1 VAAVRPEA
9 NTDTTCHPRTVPP
22 PVARHRT
29 EEHRMDLVEFQ
40 GKQLFG
46 RNGVPVPPAGSVCR
60 TVDEI
65 VAAAEEHLAAGA
77 SAVVVKAQVKTGGR
91 GKAGGVKLA
100 TSVEEAREHAE
111 SILGLDIKGHVVQVV
126 YVEPASDIAEEYY
139 LSVLHDRVGKGHL
152 VICSREGGVDI
163 EEVNRTDPDA
173 VVKRT
178 LTPAETVDGL
188 PRDVALD
195 IVTQADLPEEV
206 REGAAELLVSLFAAY
221 RGEDTTLAEINPLI
235 RRPDDTVIALDAKVT
250 LDGNAAFRHDGY
262 EEWKLEGL
270 DADDP
275 LEAEAKA
282 KGIQYVKLDG
292 SVGVLGNGAGLVM
305 ATLDVVAQNGGRA
318 ANFLD
323 VGGGASADAMAE
335 SLGLVL
341 KDAAV
346 KSVFINIFGG
356 ITRGEEVANGII
368 EATRRL
374 GDFPQKLVVRLDGTN
389 AEEGRRIL
397 EQAAL
402 PSVIP
407 AATMQEAAAE
417 AVRLASA

>member
-1 VAAVRPEA
+1 
-9 NTDTTCHPRTVPP
+9 
-22 PVARHRT
+22 
-29 EEHRMDLVEFQ
+29 MDLVEFQ
-40 GKQLFG
+40 GKQLFA
-46 RNGVPVPPAGSVCR
+46 RNGVPVPPAGSICR

-65 VAAAEEHLAAGA
+65 VAAAEEHLGGGA

-100 TSVEEAREHAE
+100 TSVEEAREHGE
-111 SILGLDIKGHVVQVV
+111 SILGLDIKGHTVNVV

-139 LSVLHDRVGKGHL
+139 LSVMHDRVNKGHL
-152 VICSREGGVDI
+152 VICSRQGGVDI

-173 VVKRT
+173 VVKRS
-178 LTPAETVDGL
+178 LTPHEVADGL
-188 PRDVALD
+188 PLATATE
-195 IVTQADLPEEV
+195 IVTAANLPAEV
-206 REGAAELLVSLFAAY
+206 RDAAAALLVELFAAY
-221 RGEDTTLAEINPLI
+221 RAEDTTLAEINPLI
-235 RRPDDTVIALDAKVT
+235 RTDDDRVIALDAKVT

-262 EEWKLEGL
+262 GEWKIEGI

-305 ATLDVVAQNGGRA
+305 ATLDVVAQSGGRA

-335 SLGLVL
+335 SLALVL
-341 KDAAV
+341 KDPAV
-346 KSVFINIFGG
+346 KSVLVNIFGG
-356 ITRGEEVANGII
+356 ITRGEEVANGVL

-397 EQAAL
+397 EEAA
-402 PSVIP
+402 PPNVVS

-417 AVRLASA
+417 AVRLAQA

>member
-1 VAAVRPEA
+1 
-9 NTDTTCHPRTVPP
+9 
-22 PVARHRT
+22 
-29 EEHRMDLVEFQ
+29 MDLVEFQ

-46 RNGVPVPPAGSVCR
+46 RNGVPVPPAGSICR

-65 VAAAEEHLAAGA
+65 VAAAEEHLGAGA

-100 TSVEEAREHAE
+100 TSVDEAREHGQA
-111 SILGLDIKGHVVQVV
+111 ILGLDIKGHTVNVV
-126 YVEPASDIAEEYY
+126 YVEPASDIVEEYY
-139 LSVLHDRVGKGHL
+139 LSVLHERVNKGHL

-173 VVKRT
+173 VVKQV
-178 LTPAETVDGL
+178 LTPHEVADGL
-188 PRDVALD
+188 PLDTAVA
-195 IVTQADLPEEV
+195 IVTQANLPEEV
-206 REGAAELLVSLFAAY
+206 RDAAAALLVELFDAY
-221 RGEDTTLAEINPLI
+221 RAEDTTLAEINPLI
-235 RRPDDTVIALDAKVT
+235 RTHDDRVVALDAKVT

-262 EEWKLEGL
+262 AEWKIDGI

-305 ATLDVVAQNGGRA
+305 ATLDVVAQSGGRA

-335 SLGLVL
+335 SLALVL
-341 KDAAV
+341 KDPSV
-346 KSVFINIFGG
+346 KSVLVNIFGG
-356 ITRGEEVANGII
+356 ITRGEEVANGVI
-368 EATRRL
+368 EATKRL
-374 GDFPQKLVVRLDGTN
+374 GDFPQQLVVRLDGTN

-397 EQAAL
+397 EEAAL
-402 PSVIP
+402 PNVVS

-417 AVRLASA
+417 AVRLAQA

>member
-1 VAAVRPEA
+1 
-9 NTDTTCHPRTVPP
+9 
-22 PVARHRT
+22 
-29 EEHRMDLVEFQ
+29 MDLVEFQ

-65 VAAAEEHLAAGA
+65 VAAAEEHLGPGAA
-77 SAVVVKAQVKTGGR
+77 AVVIKAQVKTGGR

-100 TSVEEAREHAE
+100 TSVDEARQHGE

-139 LSVLHDRVGKGHL
+139 LSVMHDRVNKGHL

-163 EEVNRTDPDA
+163 EEVNRTNPEA
-173 VVKRT
+173 VIKRS
-178 LTPAETVDGL
+178 LTPAETAEGL
-188 PRDVALD
+188 PGDTARE
-195 IVTQADLPEEV
+195 IVTQAGLPAEV
-206 REGAAELLVSLFAAY
+206 VDGAAELLVRLFAAY
-221 RGEDTTLAEINPLI
+221 RYEDATLAEINPLI
-235 RRPDDTVIALDAKVT
+235 RRPDDVVLALDAKVS
-250 LDGNAAFRHDGY
+250 LDGNAAFRHDDY
-262 EEWKLEGL
+262 AEWQIDGL

-282 KGIQYVKLDG
+282 KGIQYVKLEG

-305 ATLDVVAQNGGRA
+305 ATLDVVAQNGGAA

-341 KDAAV
+341 SDPDV

-356 ITRGEEVANGII
+356 ITRGEEVAAGII
-368 EATRRL
+368 EATNRL

-389 AEEGRRIL
+389 AEEGRQML
-397 EQAAL
+397 LQADL
-402 PSVIP
+402 NSVIA
-407 AATMQEAAAE
+407 AATMQEAAATAVALAAE
-417 AVRLASA
+417 A

>member
-1 VAAVRPEA
+1 
-9 NTDTTCHPRTVPP
+9 
-22 PVARHRT
+22 
-29 EEHRMDLVEFQ
+29 MDLVEFQ

-46 RNGVPVPPAGSVCR
+46 RNGVPVPPAGTVCR

-65 VAAAEEHLAAGA
+65 VAAAEEHLGQGV

-100 TSVEEAREHAE
+100 TSVEEARQHGE

-139 LSVLHDRVGKGHL
+139 LSVMHDRVNKGHL

-163 EEVNRTDPDA
+163 EEVNRTNPDA
-173 VVKRT
+173 VVKRS
-178 LTPAETVDGL
+178 LTPAETADGL
-188 PRDVALD
+188 PAATARE
-195 IVTQADLPEEV
+195 IVTQADLPAEV
-206 REGAAELLVSLFAAY
+206 VEGATDLLMQLFAAY
-221 RGEDTTLAEINPLI
+221 RHEDATLAEINPLI
-235 RRPDDTVIALDAKVT
+235 RRPDDVVLALDAKVS
-250 LDGNAAFRHDGY
+250 LDGNAAFRHDDY
-262 EEWKLEGL
+262 AEWQIGGL

-305 ATLDVVAQNGGRA
+305 ATLDVVAQNGGAA

-323 VGGGASADAMAE
+323 VGGGASADAMAG

-341 KDAAV
+341 SDPAV

-356 ITRGEEVANGII
+356 ITRGEEVAAGII
-368 EATRRL
+368 EATNRL

-389 AEEGRRIL
+389 AEEGRQMLL
-397 EQAAL
+397 EADL
-402 PSVIP
+402 DPVIA
-407 AATMQEAAAE
+407 AATMQEAAATAVALAQE
-417 AVRLASA
+417 A

>member
-1 VAAVRPEA
+1 
-9 NTDTTCHPRTVPP
+9 
-22 PVARHRT
+22 
-29 EEHRMDLVEFQ
+29 MDLVEFQ
-40 GKQLFG
+40 GKQLFA
-46 RNGVPVPPAGSVCR
+46 RNGVPVPTEGTLCR

-65 VAAAEEHLAAGA
+65 AAAAERHLADGA

-100 TSVEEAREHAE
+100 TSVDDARTHGAA
-111 SILGLDIKGHVVQVV
+111 ILGLDIKGHVVSVV
-126 YVEPASDIAEEYY
+126 YVEPASDIVEEYY
-139 LSVLHDRVGKGHL
+139 LSVMHDRVNKGHL
-152 VICSREGGVDI
+152 IICSRQGGVDI

-173 VVKRT
+173 VVKRQ
-178 LTPAETVDGL
+178 LTPHEVADGL
-188 PRDVALD
+188 PVDVAREVVEQAELPVEIAD
-195 IVTQADLPEEV
+195 SAADLLV
-206 REGAAELLVSLFAAY
+206 RLFAAY
-221 RGEDTTLAEINPLI
+221 RAEDATLAEINPLI
-235 RRPDDTVIALDAKVT
+235 RTADVAGGERVIALDAKVT
-250 LDGNAAFRHDGY
+250 LDPNAAFRHDGY
-262 EEWKLEGL
+262 DEWKIDGI

-275 LEAEAKA
+275 LEAEARD

-292 SVGVLGNGAGLVM
+292 EVGVLGNGAGLVM
-305 ATLDVVAQNGGRA
+305 ATLDVVAQHGGRA

-341 KDAAV
+341 SDPDV
-346 KSVFINIFGG
+346 RSVLVNIFGG

-397 EQAAL
+397 SGAGLSSVVTAETMDDAAVQAVAL
-402 PSVIP
+402 
-407 AATMQEAAAE
+407 AKA
-417 AVRLASA
+417 

>member
-1 VAAVRPEA
+1 
-9 NTDTTCHPRTVPP
+9 
-22 PVARHRT
+22 
-29 EEHRMDLVEFQ
+29 MDLVEFQ

-46 RNGVPVPPAGSVCR
+46 RNGVPVPPAGSICR
-60 TVDEI
+60 TVEEI
-65 VAAAEEHLAAGA
+65 VAAAEEHLGAGA

-100 TSVEEAREHAE
+100 TSVDEAREHGEA
-111 SILGLDIKGHVVQVV
+111 ILGLDIKGHTVNVV

-139 LSVLHDRVGKGHL
+139 LSVMHDRVNKGHL

-173 VVKRT
+173 VVKRS
-178 LTPAETVDGL
+178 LTPHEVSDGL
-188 PRDVALD
+188 PLATATE
-195 IVTQADLPEEV
+195 IVTQANLPEEV
-206 REGAAELLVSLFAAY
+206 RDAAAELLVKLFDAY
-221 RGEDTTLAEINPLI
+221 RNEDTTLAEINPLI
-235 RRPDDTVIALDAKVT
+235 RTDDDRVIALDAKVT
-250 LDGNAAFRHDGY
+250 LDGNSAFRHDGY
-262 EEWKLEGL
+262 EEWKIDGI

-305 ATLDVVAQNGGRA
+305 ATLDVVAQSGGRA

-335 SLGLVL
+335 SLALVL
-341 KDAAV
+341 KDPNV
-346 KSVFINIFGG
+346 TSVLVNIFGG
-356 ITRGEEVANGII
+356 ITRGEEVANGVI

-397 EQAAL
+397 DEAAL
-402 PSVIP
+402 PNVVS

-417 AVRLASA
+417 AVRLAQA

>member
-1 VAAVRPEA
+1 
-9 NTDTTCHPRTVPP
+9 
-22 PVARHRT
+22 
-29 EEHRMDLVEFQ
+29 MDLVEFQ

-46 RNGVPVPPAGSVCR
+46 RNGVPVPPSGSICR

-65 VAAAEEHLAAGA
+65 VAAAEEHLGAGA
-77 SAVVVKAQVKTGGR
+77 AAVVVKAQVKTGGR

-100 TSVEEAREHAE
+100 TSVEAAREHAE
-111 SILGLDIKGHVVQVV
+111 SILGLDIKGHTVNVV

-139 LSVLHDRVGKGHL
+139 LSVMHDRVNKGHL

-163 EEVNRTDPDA
+163 EEVNRTNPDA
-173 VVKRT
+173 VVKRS
-178 LTPAETVDGL
+178 LTPHEVTDGL
-188 PRDVALD
+188 PLATATE
-195 IVTQADLPEEV
+195 IVTAAKLPEEV
-206 REGAAELLVSLFAAY
+206 RAAAAELLVELFAAY
-221 RGEDTTLAEINPLI
+221 RDEDATLAEINPLI
-235 RRPDDTVIALDAKVT
+235 RTDDDRVIALDAKVT

-262 EEWKLEGL
+262 AEWKIDGI

-305 ATLDVVAQNGGRA
+305 ATLDVVAQSGGRA

-335 SLGLVL
+335 SLALVL
-341 KDAAV
+341 KDPAV
-346 KSVFINIFGG
+346 KSVLVNIFGG
-356 ITRGEEVANGII
+356 ITRGEEVANGVV
-368 EATRRL
+368 EATKRL

-397 EQAAL
+397 EEAA
-402 PSVIP
+402 PPNVVS

-417 AVRLASA
+417 AVRLAQA

>member
-1 VAAVRPEA
+1 
-9 NTDTTCHPRTVPP
+9 
-22 PVARHRT
+22 
-29 EEHRMDLVEFQ
+29 MDLVEFQ

-46 RNGVPVPPAGSVCR
+46 RNGVPVPRAGSICR
-60 TVDEI
+60 TVEEI
-65 VAAAEEHLAAGA
+65 VAAAEEHLGAGA

-100 TSVEEAREHAE
+100 TSVDEAREHGQA
-111 SILGLDIKGHVVQVV
+111 ILGLDIKGHTVNVV

-139 LSVLHDRVGKGHL
+139 LSVMHDRVNKGHL

-173 VVKRT
+173 VVKRS
-178 LTPAETVDGL
+178 LTPHEVTDGL
-188 PRDVALD
+188 PIATATE
-195 IVTQADLPEEV
+195 IVTQANLPQEV
-206 REGAAELLVSLFAAY
+206 QGAAADLLVRLFDAY
-221 RGEDTTLAEINPLI
+221 RNEDTTLAEINPLI
-235 RRPDDTVIALDAKVT
+235 RTDDDRVVALDAKVT
-250 LDGNAAFRHDGY
+250 LDGNSAFRHDGY
-262 EEWKLEGL
+262 EEWKIDGI

-305 ATLDVVAQNGGRA
+305 ATLDVVAQSGGRA

-335 SLGLVL
+335 SLALVL
-341 KDAAV
+341 KDPAV
-346 KSVFINIFGG
+346 TSVLVNIFGG
-356 ITRGEEVANGII
+356 ITRGEEVANGVI

-397 EQAAL
+397 EEAAL
-402 PSVIP
+402 PNVVS

-417 AVRLASA
+417 AVRLAQA

>member
-1 VAAVRPEA
+1 
-9 NTDTTCHPRTVPP
+9 
-22 PVARHRT
+22 
-29 EEHRMDLVEFQ
+29 MDLVEFQ

-46 RNGVPVPPAGSVCR
+46 RNGVPVPPPGSICR
-60 TVDEI
+60 TVDDI
-65 VAAAEEHLAAGA
+65 VAAAEEHLGAGA

-100 TSVEEAREHAE
+100 TSVDEARTHGG
-111 SILGLDIKGHVVQVV
+111 SILGLDIKGHTVNVV

-139 LSVLHDRVGKGHL
+139 LSVMHDRVNKGHL

-173 VVKRT
+173 VVKRS
-178 LTPAETVDGL
+178 LTPHEVADGL
-188 PRDVALD
+188 PLATATE
-195 IVTQADLPEEV
+195 IVTTANLPAEV
-206 REGAAELLVSLFAAY
+206 SDAAAQLLVQLFAAY
-221 RGEDTTLAEINPLI
+221 RDEDATLAEINPLI
-235 RRPDDTVIALDAKVT
+235 RTTDDRVIALDAKVS

-262 EEWKLEGL
+262 EEWKIDGI

-292 SVGVLGNGAGLVM
+292 TVGVLGNGAGLVM
-305 ATLDVVAQNGGRA
+305 ATLDVVAQSGGRA

-341 KDAAV
+341 KDPDV
-346 KSVFINIFGG
+346 RSVLVNIFGG
-356 ITRGEEVANGII
+356 ITRGEEVANGVV
-368 EATRRL
+368 EATKRL

-397 EQAAL
+397 EEAA
-402 PSVIP
+402 PPNVVT

-417 AVRLASA
+417 AVRLAQA

>member
-1 VAAVRPEA
+1 
-9 NTDTTCHPRTVPP
+9 
-22 PVARHRT
+22 
-29 EEHRMDLVEFQ
+29 MDLVEFQ
-40 GKQLFG
+40 GKQLSG

-65 VAAAEEHLAAGA
+65 VAAAEEHLGQGA
-77 SAVVVKAQVKTGGR
+77 SAIVVKAQVKTGGR

-100 TSVEEAREHAE
+100 TSVEEAREHGE

-139 LSVLHDRVGKGHL
+139 LSVMHDRVNKGHL

-173 VVKRT
+173 VVKRS
-178 LTPAETVDGL
+178 LTPAETADGL
-188 PRDVALD
+188 PAGTARE
-195 IVTQADLPEEV
+195 IVTGADLPAEV
-206 REGAAELLVSLFAAY
+206 VEGATDLLMQLFAAY
-221 RGEDTTLAEINPLI
+221 RHEDATLAEINPLI
-235 RRPDDTVIALDAKVT
+235 RRPDDVVLALDAKVS
-250 LDGNAAFRHDGY
+250 LDGNAAFRHEDY
-262 EEWKLEGL
+262 AEWQIGGL

-305 ATLDVVAQNGGRA
+305 ATLDVVAQNGGAA

-341 KDAAV
+341 SDPDV

-356 ITRGEEVANGII
+356 ITRGEEVAAGII
-368 EATRRL
+368 EATNRL

-389 AEEGRRIL
+389 AEEGRQML
-397 EQAAL
+397 LQADL
-402 PSVIP
+402 DSVLA
-407 AATMQEAAAE
+407 AATMQEAAATAVALAQE
-417 AVRLASA
+417 A

>member
-1 VAAVRPEA
+1 
-9 NTDTTCHPRTVPP
+9 
-22 PVARHRT
+22 
-29 EEHRMDLVEFQ
+29 MDLVEFQ

-46 RNGVPVPPAGSVCR
+46 RNGVPVPAAGSICR
-60 TVDEI
+60 TVEEV
-65 VAAAEEHLAAGA
+65 VAAAEEHLGAGA

-100 TSVEEAREHAE
+100 TSVDQAREHGQA
-111 SILGLDIKGHVVQVV
+111 ILGLDIKGHTVNVV

-139 LSVLHDRVGKGHL
+139 LSVMHDRVNKGHL
-152 VICSREGGVDI
+152 VICSRQGGVDI

-173 VVKRT
+173 VVKRS
-178 LTPAETVDGL
+178 LTPHEVSDGL
-188 PRDVALD
+188 PLATATE
-195 IVTQADLPEEV
+195 IVTQADLPAEV
-206 REGAAELLVSLFAAY
+206 RAAAAELLVKLFDAY
-221 RGEDTTLAEINPLI
+221 RDEDTTLAEINPLI
-235 RRPDDTVIALDAKVT
+235 RTDDDRVIALDAKVT

-262 EEWKLEGL
+262 EEWKIDGI

-305 ATLDVVAQNGGRA
+305 ATLDVVAQSGGRA

-335 SLGLVL
+335 SLALVL
-341 KDAAV
+341 KDPAV
-346 KSVFINIFGG
+346 ESVLVNIFGG
-356 ITRGEEVANGII
+356 ITRGEEVANGVV
-368 EATRRL
+368 EATKRL

-397 EQAAL
+397 EEAAL
-402 PSVIP
+402 PNVVS

-417 AVRLASA
+417 AVRLAQA

>member
-1 VAAVRPEA
+1 V
-9 NTDTTCHPRTVPP
+9 
-22 PVARHRT
+22 
-29 EEHRMDLVEFQ
+29 DLVEFQ

-46 RNGVPVPPAGSVCR
+46 RNGVPVPPPGTACRSVGE
-60 TVDEI
+60 VE
-65 VAAAEEHLAAGA
+65 AAAKGYFDDGV
-77 SAVVVKAQVKTGGR
+77 SAVMVKAQVKTGGR
-91 GKAGGVKLA
+91 GKAGGVKYAPSLEDA
-100 TSVEEAREHAE
+100 VRHAE
-111 SILGLDIKGHVVQVV
+111 AILGLDIKGHTVNVV

-139 LSVLHDRVGKGHL
+139 LSVMHDRVGKGHL
-152 VICSREGGVDI
+152 VICSKEGGVEI
-163 EEVNRTDPDA
+163 EEVNRTNPEA
-173 VVKRT
+173 VVKRP
-178 LTPAETVDGL
+178 LTPSETADGL
-188 PRDVALD
+188 PRETALD
-195 IVTQADLPEEV
+195 IVTEARLPEDVREEAADL
-206 REGAAELLVSLFAAY
+206 LVKLFAAY
-221 RGEDTTLAEINPLI
+221 RNEDATLAEINPLI
-235 RRPDDTVIALDAKVT
+235 KTEDGRVIALDAKVT

-262 EEWKLEGL
+262 AEWKIEGI

-341 KDAAV
+341 KDPAV

-356 ITRGEEVANGII
+356 ITRGEEVANGIV
-368 EATRRL
+368 EATKRL

-397 EQAAL
+397 EEADL
-402 PSVIP
+402 PSVVSKP
-407 AATMQEAAAE
+407 TMQQAAAE
-417 AVRLASA
+417 AVRLADQA